1 MGEVASLAL
10 FTGGIGWQEIL
21 LIMVV
26 LLIFFGRRIP
36 EVMRSLGK
44 GVSQFKKGLSE
55 VENEVR
61 SVAAEASVE
70 TPEAESGK
78 GAARLPPGPHPDADV
93 ASQRASGDGAEVKA
107 GSEVEPEKDP
117 EELAG

>member
-1 MGEVASLAL
+1 MGSSPTLAL

-26 LLIFFGRRIP
+26 LLLFFGRRIP

-55 VENEVR
+55 VEEEVR
-61 SVAAEASVE
+61 SVAADASVE
-70 TPEAESGK
+70 TPEAESEK
-78 GAARLPPGPHPDADV
+78 KVAKQLPGPRPDADV
-93 ASQRASGDGAEVKA
+93 ASQKTSGEAAEVKA
-107 GSEVEPEKDP
+107 EPEAGPEKNS